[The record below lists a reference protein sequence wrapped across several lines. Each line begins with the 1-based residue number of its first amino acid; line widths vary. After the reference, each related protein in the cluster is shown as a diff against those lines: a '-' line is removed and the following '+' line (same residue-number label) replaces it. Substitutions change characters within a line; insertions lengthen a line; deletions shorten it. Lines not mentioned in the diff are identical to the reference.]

1 MTDIEYLKK
10 YYNGDIN
17 NALKRLEMGE
27 PVQYI
32 VGNVD
37 FFGYKINVDK
47 RVLIPR
53 FETEEL
59 VENTIKYIKKY
70 FSLPVDILEVGTGSG
85 CISIALKKELE
96 KINITASDIS
106 SDALEVAIS
115 NAKENNA
122 DINFVNTDI
131 YKGINKKFDCIISN
145 PPYISKN
152 EKIMDIVYNNE
163 PHLALFAD
171 NNGLYFFEEIIKNAK
186 NILMNIYKRFNQPI
200 VVTNRRSA
208 EMIKYASNDFLAL
221 KISFINEMANVCEIV
236 GADIE
241 DVAKGMSYDSRIG
254 NKFLNAGI
262 G

>member
-10 YYNGDIN
+10 YYNGDMKS
-17 NALKRLEMGE
+17 ALKRLENGE

-59 VENTIKYIKKY
+59 VENTINYVKKY
-70 FSLPVDILEVGTGSG
+70 FHFPIDILEVGTGSG

-96 KINITASDIS
+96 NVNIIASDIS
-106 SDALEVAIS
+106 SDALEVS
-115 NAKENNA
+115 LLNAKENNA
-122 DINFVNTDI
+122 DISFVNTDI

-145 PPYISKN
+145 PPYISKT

-163 PHLALFAD
+163 PHIALFAK
-171 NNGLYFFEEIIKNAK
+171 NNGLYFYEEILKNAK
-186 NILMNIYKRFNQPI
+186 NILKGKYLICFEI
-200 VVTNRRSA
+200 GESEATSVTNYAYKYLDNPQVIVKKDLEKRDR
-208 EMIKYASNDFLAL
+208 MI
-221 KISFINEMANVCEIV
+221 FIHNFE
-236 GADIE
+236 
-241 DVAKGMSYDSRIG
+241 
-254 NKFLNAGI
+254 
-262 G
+262 